1 MTSTTFGRYDLVEL
15 LGRGGMGEVW
25 RAFDTRTDREVAIKV
40 LPAHFGSDPEFE
52 ARFRR
57 EAHAAAG
64 LKSPHILPIHDFGE
78 IDGRLFVDMRLI
90 DGHDLAASLTDG
102 PLEPQRAVR
111 IVEHIAWALHTA
123 HRAGLVHRDVKPS
136 NILVDEDDF
145 AYLIDFGI
153 ARAATDTRLTGTG
166 AALGTWA
173 YMAPERFR
181 GEDMGPSVDV
191 YSLACVLCECLTG
204 ATPYPTKNIEQIA
217 AAHLFGQPPRPSA
230 IRADVAAEF
239 DDVVAKGMAKDPA
252 ERYSTTRELAD
263 AARSALSGAPT
274 RPGPVPPSQG
284 PPVIAPPEPRPR
296 ANYPA
301 QPTQMAQPPTQAAPL
316 PPVPP
321 PVLPI
326 PERPGTERPLVER
339 RPPDSAVP
347 VEEPDP
353 AGPPAR
359 RRRGLLVA
367 AIVAVVALAGTA
379 LFVGLGGGDNESPV
393 PVDTTSVAPSTSAK
407 SSEPAASSPPPA
419 VTTSALPTTTP
430 PPPPAPPPPVPTAVS
445 TLTPTQAVP
454 VTPEPTQAVEPPP
467 APVERT
473 TTRRGPT
480 SIKEPG
486 PLVCGY
492 IDVTKCPGY
501 DGSRLTPGQ
510 TDRGW

>member
-274 RPGPVPPSQG
+274 RLNGAPKSHV
-284 PPVIAPPEPRPR
+284 PPVIPPPVTAPR

-301 QPTQMAQPPTQAAPL
+301 QPTRAAQPPTQAAQL
-316 PPVPP
+316 PSVPP
-321 PVLPI
+321 PPSVPALPS
-326 PERPGTERPLVER
+326 V
-339 RPPDSAVP
+339 PP
-347 VEEPDP
+347 
-353 AGPPAR
+353 PPASSDAPADDVSPPSNPESRVR

-367 AIVAVVALAGTA
+367 AIMAVVVIAGAA
-379 LFVGLGGGDNESPV
+379 LFVGLGGSDNESPV

-430 PPPPAPPPPVPTAVS
+430 PPPAPPPPVPTAVS
-445 TLTPTQAVP
+445 TLAPTQAVP
-454 VTPEPTQAVEPPP
+454 FTPEPTQAVEPPP